1 MDQLAVA
8 QAHLES
14 HILNVAQAVE
24 DQLDLEAKKLDDMD
38 EDDLERIREKRIAF
52 MKKQAEQKAEW
63 RRKGHGQYQEL
74 GSEKEFF
81 EAAKASE
88 HMVCHFYRSST
99 ARCAIVDKHLA
110 AIAAEHL
117 ECRFV
122 KINAEKCPFLVERLL
137 IVVLPTIAL
146 VHKGHT
152 QDYIVGFDD
161 LGGQDDFPTPVLE
174 WRIACQGIIKVE
186 YDVHDG
192 PPCGRELNPKS
203 GRKMTQTR
211 PGIWQNHGND
221 DSDDDSDGD

>member
-1 MDQLAVA
+1 MDQLAIA
-8 QAHLES
+8 QQHLEA
-14 HILNVAQAVE
+14 HVLNVAQAVE
-24 DQLDLEAKKLDDMD
+24 DQLDLQNKKLDDMD

-74 GSEKEFF
+74 NCEKEFF

-88 HMVCHFYRSST
+88 KMVCHFYRSST
-99 ARCAIVDKHLA
+99 PRCAIVDKHLA
-110 AIAAEHL
+110 LIAQEHL

-122 KINAEKCPFLVERLL
+122 KIDAEKCPFLVERLL

-146 VHKGHT
+146 VNKGHT

-161 LGGQDDFPTPVLE
+161 LGGTDDFQTPVLE
-174 WRIACQGIIKVE
+174 WRIACQGMINVE

-192 PPCGRELNPKS
+192 PPCGRELNPRA
-203 GRKMTQTR
+203 GRKMVQTR
-211 PGIWQNHGND
+211 QGIWQNHGSD
-221 DSDDDSDGD
+221 SEADSDDD